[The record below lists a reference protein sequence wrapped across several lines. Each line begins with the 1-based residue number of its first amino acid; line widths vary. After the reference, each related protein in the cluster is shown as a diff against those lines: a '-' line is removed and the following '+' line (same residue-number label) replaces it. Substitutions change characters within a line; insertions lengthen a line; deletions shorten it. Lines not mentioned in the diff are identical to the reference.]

1 METKGRSQNQGKG
14 GQGNAPSDRNANPHS
29 PDGERGE
36 GNPRQ
41 PVRDPGR
48 ESQVMNRKA
57 PGESNPPKKT
67 GGREESRQGGQGHEA
82 DPPKPRHEADPPR
95 PRREEDHKEVPPY
108 AGKDKTQSPTTEKN
122 KGQSDNR

>member
-1 METKGRSQNQGKG
+1 MQRKDKQTQSKG
-14 GQGNAPSDRNANPHS
+14 GQGNVPSDRNANPHS

-57 PGESNPPKKT
+57 PGETNPPKKA
-67 GGREESRQGGQGHEA
+67 GGREESRQGGGQ
-82 DPPKPRHEADPPR
+82 RHEADPPR
-95 PRREEDHKEVPPY
+95 PRREEDKEVKEVPPY
-108 AGKDKTQSPTTEKN
+108 AGKDKRQSPTTEKN
-122 KGQSDNR
+122 RGQSDNR